1 MLKGKNLWVVLGL
14 GAAAYYIYWM
24 KMKKDKTNKAS
35 GSMNFTGD
43 LDVVEYQNA
52 GGIRVP
58 QAKKFTTSYDA
69 TLNPYTNPISGGFI
83 RFR

>member
-24 KMKKDKTNKAS
+24 KMKKDKTKKG

-43 LDVVEYQNA
+43 LDLIDYQNA

-58 QAKKFTTSYDA
+58 KAKKFTTSYDA
-69 TLNPYTNPISGGFI
+69 TNNPYTTPISGGYI